1 MYSRLF
7 IHGVVAILVF
17 WDAEIVAAPL
27 PLPADV
33 KVVRNVE
40 YARPG
45 GQPQMLD
52 LYLPEHASKSP
63 PPVVMWVHG
72 GGWKNGSKDRC
83 PGVWLVPKGYAVASI
98 NYRLIPAQWPAQM
111 EDCRAAVRWLRA
123 HQSEYGIDA
132 SRMAAWG
139 GSAGGHL
146 AALMGTLPAAPDER
160 VQAVIDW
167 YGPADLLTMPPNV
180 LSDKKTRAQLA
191 EANGAKLLGGIVMDQ
206 PEKAKSASA
215 LYQVSADDAP
225 FLIMHGDQDGS
236 VPIDQSKRLDQ
247 ALGSAGVEST
257 LKVIPG
263 AGHGGKGFD
272 TDEIRGTIEGF
283 LSKHLKSSAKQ

>member
-7 IHGVVAILVF
+7 IHGAVAILAF
-17 WDAEIVAAPL
+17 WDAEIAAAPL
-27 PLPADV
+27 PLPAGL

-40 YARPG
+40 FARPE
-45 GQPQMLD
+45 GQPQTLD

-83 PGVWLVPKGYAVASI
+83 PGVWLVPKGFAVASI

-132 SRMAAWG
+132 SRMAVWG

-146 AALMGTLPAAPDER
+146 AALMGTLPATPDER

-191 EANGAKLLGGIVMDQ
+191 EANGA
-206 PEKAKSASA
+206 
-215 LYQVSADDAP
+215 
-225 FLIMHGDQDGS
+225 
-236 VPIDQSKRLDQ
+236 
-247 ALGSAGVEST
+247 
-257 LKVIPG
+257 
-263 AGHGGKGFD
+263 
-272 TDEIRGTIEGF
+272 
-283 LSKHLKSSAKQ
+283 